1 MVAHSG
7 EQSIHSVKAD
17 RWAFRT
23 VLQHLISSLP
33 VQFSS
38 AHSSQTSHNTWNF
51 ISRVTTVIIFFFL
64 NSLSAS
70 DKSMSGLAW
79 SLD

>member
-17 RWAFRT
+17 RRAFRT

-51 ISRVTTVIIFFFL
+51 ISRVTTVTIIFFF
-64 NSLSAS
+64 
-70 DKSMSGLAW
+70 K
-79 SLD
+79 